1 MRAVH
6 LEVAHSLDTN
16 SCVMA
21 VRRSQARRG
30 KSVRLFSDNGSK
42 FVSAEWE
49 LGEALAELDQKPID
63 DERDAWERGISRS
76 DVPLPSIHR
85 WGYFGQFG
93 VKFLDTR
100 ALGLRPR

>member
-30 KSVRLFSDNGSK
+30 NAVLVFSDNGSK

-49 LGEALAELDQKPID
+49 LREALAELEQKPID
-63 DERDAWERGISRS
+63 DER
-76 DVPLPSIHR
+76 
-85 WGYFGQFG
+85 
-93 VKFLDTR
+93 
-100 ALGLRPR
+100 